1 MFLQAVSGDGV
12 LIDLRWLRGAVRR
25 RRIGPALLKLP
36 AYGVDSR
43 IGSRRS
49 ISATPPRRHGFALVV
64 VIWGLGVI
72 ALLVTPFMS
81 TARLRLQAAF
91 NIAAATKADLI
102 AQSAIDLAAL
112 SLLAEQNG
120 ALLSTHGGSGG
131 GRANFAALQGAG
143 VAQRSQ
149 NLHDGRPRSCVFE
162 GAAVTIAIEDE
173 AGKVD
178 LNAAPAKL
186 LKAMLTGLGAAPS
199 QADYVAN
206 AIVAFRSNATGDI
219 AQTKPEYADSG
230 RPYGP
235 KRASFQTIFEL
246 DQVVGVDAALFR
258 QLQPFV
264 TVHSRHPG
272 VDSQS
277 APPALFAALTGASND
292 VVGTLMAAP
301 FPNNLDRSDPRFPA
315 PFKQDGE
322 GAVFLVHVEAL
333 LASGQTVV
341 REEIVDMNFAA
352 AVDSMSLA
360 NAPPFAIREK
370 RRGPGKFIEHLRQT
384 ISPGGV
390 NLPPC

>member
-1 MFLQAVSGDGV
+1 M
-12 LIDLRWLRGAVRR
+12 
-25 RRIGPALLKLP
+25 GPALRKFRE
-36 AYGVDSR
+36 YSVDSR
-43 IGSRRS
+43 VGSRRP
-49 ISATPPRRHGFALVV
+49 ISFGSAPPRRHGFALVV

-72 ALLVTPFMS
+72 ALLVAPFMS

-112 SLLAEQNG
+112 SLFAEQNG
-120 ALLSTHGGSGG
+120 ALSPTHGGSGG
-131 GRANFAALQGAG
+131 GRPNFAALQGA
-143 VAQRSQ
+143 AQLSRG
-149 NLHDGRPRSCVFE
+149 LHDGRPRSCAFD
-162 GAAVTIAIEDE
+162 GAAVIIAVEDE

-186 LKAMLTGLGAAPS
+186 LKAMLMGLGAVPN
-199 QADYVAN
+199 QADSVAN
-206 AIVAFRSNATGDI
+206 AIVAFRSNAIGDV
-219 AQTKPEYADSG
+219 AQTNPEYADSG

-235 KRASFQTIFEL
+235 KHAPFQTIFEL

-258 QLQPFV
+258 QLLPFV

-272 VDSQS
+272 VDSQN
-277 APPALFAALTGASND
+277 APPALFAALTGASFDD
-292 VVGTLMAAP
+292 VRTLIAAP

-322 GAVFLVHVEAL
+322 GAVFLVHVETL
-333 LASGQTVV
+333 LATGQTAV

-352 AVDSMSLA
+352 AVDSISQA
-360 NAPPFAIREK
+360 NAPPPFAVREK
-370 RRGPGKFIEHLRQT
+370 RRGSGKFIEPLRQAM
-384 ISPGGV
+384 SAGV

>member
-1 MFLQAVSGDGV
+1 MRPELPKLLEF
-12 LIDLRWLRGAVRR
+12 GAN
-25 RRIGPALLKLP
+25 
-36 AYGVDSR
+36 SR

-49 ISATPPRRHGFALVV
+49 NSFGSAPPRRRGFALVV

-91 NIAAATKADLI
+91 NISAATKADLI

-120 ALLSTHGGSGG
+120 ALFSTHGRSGG

-143 VAQRSQ
+143 AAAPSRSP
-149 NLHDGRPRSCVFE
+149 HDGRPRSCAFE
-162 GAAVTIAIEDE
+162 GAAVIIAIEDE

-219 AQTKPEYADSG
+219 AQINPEYADSG

-235 KRASFQTIFEL
+235 KHASFQTIFEL

-258 QLQPFV
+258 QLLPFV

-272 VDSQS
+272 VDSQN
-277 APPALFAALTGASND
+277 APPALFAALTGASFDD
-292 VVGTLMAAP
+292 VRTLAAAP
-301 FPNNLDRSDPRFPA
+301 FPNDLDRSDPRFPA

-322 GAVFLVHVEAL
+322 GAVFLVHVETL
-333 LASGQTVV
+333 LATGQTAI

-352 AVDSMSLA
+352 AADSVSQA
-360 NAPPFAIREK
+360 SASPFAVRER
-370 RRGPGKFIEHLRQT
+370 RRGSARFIEQLRQAA
-384 ISPGGV
+384 SAGRV
-390 NLPPC
+390 DLPPC